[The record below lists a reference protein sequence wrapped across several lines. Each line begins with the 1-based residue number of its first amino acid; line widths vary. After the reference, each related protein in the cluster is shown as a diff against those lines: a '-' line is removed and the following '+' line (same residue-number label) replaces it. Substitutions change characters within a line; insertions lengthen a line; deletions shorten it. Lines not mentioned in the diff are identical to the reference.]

1 MTKEDIIRM
10 AREAGFSEVQTDV
23 MPYKFERFAALVA
36 AAVKQVDDDTI
47 EYIQNMDAHIDT
59 AVREAVAA
67 ERERCAQVC
76 EDHFSSDGHWCAQA
90 IRKGKQ

>member
-1 MTKEDIIRM
+1 MDREDIIRM
-10 AREAGFSEVQTDV
+10 ALAAGYTGYDSQSERLH
-23 MPYKFERFAALVA
+23 EFAALVA
-36 AAVKQVDDDTI
+36 
-47 EYIQNMDAHIDT
+47 
-59 AVREAVAA
+59 AA